1 MSMPMRMLR
10 VGGSRWRSGASLLA
24 RAASTGTGGGF
35 SYPGPRALGQIV
47 KLELLQSE
55 EREQIQHIWEQFH
68 ADKDDAV
75 AATLPSGAFQTLQAR
90 AAAAPFFVFP
100 VYRQDGFFNMLCQF
114 QQTCFLVTYLEA
126 FKENPTGAPPCLAV
140 SLYDELIEHKEV
152 GLVRGD
158 VINMLDKR
166 VRCDPLT
173 QLVRRRACCSPRSI
187 VPVLYGEDRS
197 RRRCWT
203 SSWLATRTS
212 ACTSTWTSSTTSPR
226 SSTSR
231 ATARCCRTSSRR
243 RPRRRRRRRAW
254 RSYSMEARGPAF
266 GHSSSA
272 EDRSQSRGLHARS
285 LTLQVRFRAATIVLP
300 QNAFFYRNFPRPVI
314 PPASKKSTPCCRLF
328 DAI

>member
-1 MSMPMRMLR
+1 MMSMSMRMLR
-10 VGGSRWRSGASLLA
+10 VGGPRWCSGALSLA

-47 KLELLQSE
+47 KLELMQSE

-75 AATLPSGAFQTLQAR
+75 AATLSSDVFQTLQAR
-90 AAAAPFFVFP
+90 ATAAPFFVFP

-140 SLYDELIEHKEV
+140 SLYDELLENKEV

-166 VRCDPLT
+166 VRRVL
-173 QLVRRRACCSPRSI
+173 LARLARRRAWCSPRSI

-197 RRRCWT
+197 HRRCST

-212 ACTSTWTSSTTSPR
+212 ACTSTWTSSTTNPS
-226 SSTSR
+226 SSTLR
-231 ATARCCRTSSRR
+231 ATARYCRTSSRR
-243 RPRRRRRRRAW
+243 RRRRRPQRRRRRCSW
-254 RSYSMEARGPAF
+254 CNYSMEVHGSASAVGTF
-266 GHSSSA
+266 GH
-272 EDRSQSRGLHARS
+272 
-285 LTLQVRFRAATIVLP
+285 P
-300 QNAFFYRNFPRPVI
+300 
-314 PPASKKSTPCCRLF
+314 
-328 DAI
+328 